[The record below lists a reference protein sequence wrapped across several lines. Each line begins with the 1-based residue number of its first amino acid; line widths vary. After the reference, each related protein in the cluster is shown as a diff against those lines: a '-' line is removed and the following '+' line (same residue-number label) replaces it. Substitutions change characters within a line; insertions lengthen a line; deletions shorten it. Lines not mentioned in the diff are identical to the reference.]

1 MKARK
6 KITVRRSVKSSSKP
20 AVKKG
25 VVKGKSKP
33 VAVKRVVRRPKV
45 LPKVSAKKAPVKRT
59 LTTKEPVFA
68 TPREAKGALRK
79 VLRTK
84 IEALRGKATKSQ
96 ALCDAIIQH
105 PAWRKASCVAIF
117 APMEIEP
124 NVELL
129 WEHAQRKVM
138 CYPLMR
144 MGGLDFV
151 SVNGPDSLVV
161 GPWGVREPVMDQSR
175 VIPPTEIDFMLIPGF
190 GFCPDGRRL
199 GRGGGF
205 YDRLLATPGLRAW
218 KLAAAFQC
226 QVLKDLPSEPHD
238 RRVHRIVTEKGFVA
252 KPPDT
257 RLRQK
262 QG

>member
-6 KITVRRSVKSSSKP
+6 KIPTKRAVKSESPKNAAKRKPTAKRQLKP
-20 AVKKG
+20 AKTAK
-25 VVKGKSKP
+25 
-33 VAVKRVVRRPKV
+33 PKV
-45 LPKVSAKKAPVKRT
+45 ENPKPKRAPKKTVPKKPLKKKPAKEAPV
-59 LTTKEPVFA
+59 LQ
-68 TPREAKGALRK
+68 TPREAKKALRQE
-79 VLRTK
+79 LRSK
-84 IEALRGKATKSQ
+84 IETLRGKATKSQ
-96 ALCDAIIQH
+96 ALCDAIIRH

-129 WEHAQRKVM
+129 WEHAQGKVI

-144 MGGLDFV
+144 MGGLDFI

-161 GPWGVREPVMDQSR
+161 GLWGVREPVMDQSR

-205 YDRLLATPGLRAW
+205 YDRLLSTPGMRTW

-226 QVLKDLPSEPHD
+226 QVLKNLPTEPHD
-238 RRVHRIVTEKGFVA
+238 RRVHRIVTEKGFVP
-252 KPPDT
+252 KPA
-257 RLRQK
+257 
-262 QG
+262 